1 MTADAKE
8 LLNKGLS
15 FIPAPQ
21 ISATPILEAANVFSR
36 RLKLHNYFNNLNRG
50 RNSYQKTPFTG
61 KSNWSP
67 PDSRIDPDL
76 LNCISDFTEEMSK
89 LDPKAE
95 KNNMSAEE
103 KSALKE
109 LQNNSDL
116 VFKKADKGSAIVVM
130 DKKDYLFEGYRQLNN
145 PHHYKP
151 LENPIYPETAEEITT
166 ILKGLKDSFQ
176 ISEKQY
182 NYLKPPECP
191 RPRRFYTLP
200 KIHKAA
206 ESWTVPGKIPPG
218 RPIVSDCNSESEK
231 VAEYIDAFLK
241 DKARQHPS
249 YIKDTNDFVNKIKNL
264 KIPIDALLISLDVES
279 MYTNIDLKNGLDAV
293 SSAFENHEKT
303 EIFYSVLKLLE
314 LSLKNND
321 FEFNDNFFLQIR
333 GTSMGKKFAPH
344 YADIFMAKFER
355 DALEK
360 CPLKPLIYLR
370 YLDDI
375 FIVWTHGEKAFAEFL
390 TIFNSH
396 QPPIKFKAEIHNNS
410 IDFLDTTIFKCP
422 EKFDTLLT
430 KVYFKPTDSH
440 QLLFKTSFHPKH
452 TFKGVLKS
460 QIIRFYRICSREAD
474 FEDAWGILYEAKNS
488 IITSNHQNV
497 LGHVDST
504 HCPKFIKLQKV
515 GQCQVKFRQGDPLYL
530 IATASR
536 KKLQNI
542 LMPF

>member
-1 MTADAKE
+1 M
-8 LLNKGLS
+8 
-15 FIPAPQ
+15 
-21 ISATPILEAANVFSR
+21 
-36 RLKLHNYFNNLNRG
+36 
-50 RNSYQKTPFTG
+50 
-61 KSNWSP
+61 
-67 PDSRIDPDL
+67 
-76 LNCISDFTEEMSK
+76 
-89 LDPKAE
+89 
-95 KNNMSAEE
+95 
-103 KSALKE
+103 
-109 LQNNSDL
+109 
-116 VFKKADKGSAIVVM
+116 
-130 DKKDYLFEGYRQLNN
+130 
-145 PHHYKP
+145 
-151 LENPIYPETAEEITT
+151 
-166 ILKGLKDSFQ
+166 
-176 ISEKQY
+176 
-182 NYLKPPECP
+182 
-191 RPRRFYTLP
+191 
-200 KIHKAA
+200 
-206 ESWTVPGKIPPG
+206 
-218 RPIVSDCNSESEK
+218 
-231 VAEYIDAFLK
+231 K

-474 FEDAWGILYEAKNS
+474 FEDAWGILYEALSKRKYSKRWLRKIKSQTILELQTKERTDYVQECNPSSSRMGAGPCNTIRCMTCQIVPNCQNFTSSTTGETFGINSQMDCASRNIIYLYTCKFCNIQYVGETGNALRDRANRHRASIYSENALTPLYAHLVKCHKREVKNWNDENFILVPIEQVQEMATKTLTKMERLKRETYWIDTLNTFDKYGLNS
-488 IITSNHQNV
+488 RKLESREKPKSNVIPFIVPFSKTGNLAAQIIKKHLNILKAKDQNREFDFEIITAFSRHKNIRDHLV
-497 LGHVDST
+497 KS
-504 HCPKFIKLQKV
+504 KLK
-515 GQCQVKFRQGDPLYL
+515 
-530 IATASR
+530 A
-536 KKLQNI
+536 
-542 LMPF
+542 